1 MLLLFAT
8 CEAKTGFVRF
18 LPEECEGAN
27 QIRAR
32 ITNPIHENENSF
44 FT

>member
-27 QIRAR
+27 QNRAR
-32 ITNPIHENENSF
+32 ITNIHENENSF